1 MIKMY
6 ITAIESRDD
15 GTAIK
20 MFEDYEVRFE
30 DKYGIMLAENLN
42 EQLFNKI
49 EEVESINEAQSK
61 PF

>member
-1 MIKMY
+1 
-6 ITAIESRDD
+6 
-15 GTAIK
+15 

-30 DKYGIMLAENLN
+30 DKYGLMLAENLN
-42 EQLFNKI
+42 EQIFNKI